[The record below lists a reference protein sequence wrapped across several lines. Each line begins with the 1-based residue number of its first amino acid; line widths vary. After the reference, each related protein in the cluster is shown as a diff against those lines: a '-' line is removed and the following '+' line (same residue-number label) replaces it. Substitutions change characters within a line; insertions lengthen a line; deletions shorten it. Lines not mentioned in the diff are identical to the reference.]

1 MFVALDVHRDVV
13 VSADELMMKHADH
26 NSVKYRCLFC
36 DGDVEFCGSSA
47 SQYGCFRHLDCE
59 EPCVADGNVSTF
71 HRIAQEAAAKKMY
84 NLLPDG
90 SGLDDVD
97 LEQRIGGTS
106 DFVVADMLSKPARIA
121 IEVIHKNT
129 DISLKRR
136 LQTLFAEGY
145 AVMVVVVTTSSPSP
159 DRIEYHLKQVGPIR
173 VGRFD
178 PQTWSMSLGSLIR
191 PGAIDIDTPVWEG
204 LPDYLC

>member
-1 MFVALDVHRDVV
+1 MYVALDVHRDVA
-13 VSADELMMKHADH
+13 VSADDLMMKHADR
-26 NSVKYRCLFC
+26 NSVRYQCLFC
-36 DGDVEFCGSSA
+36 DGDVEFCRSGA
-47 SQYGCFRHLDCE
+47 NQYECFRHSDCE
-59 EPCVADGNVSTF
+59 EPCVADGNVSIY

-97 LEQRIGGTS
+97 LEQRIGDAS
-106 DFVVADMLSKPARIA
+106 DFVVADMLSKPAGIA

-145 AVMVVVVTTSSPSP
+145 AVMMVVVTTSSLSP
-159 DRIEYHLKQVGPIR
+159 DRIEHHLKQVGPIR
-173 VGRFD
+173 VGRFN
-178 PQTWSMSLGSLIR
+178 PQTWRMSLGSLIR
-191 PGAIDIDTPVWEG
+191 PDTIDIDTPVWEG